1 MTNQT
6 GKVIS
11 RVWRA
16 IWLTVSY
23 LRLTPTARVV
33 SKVMLM
39 NDLNERA
46 SKLAWKKA
54 ESLEADESVGIT
66 D

>member
-23 LRLTPTARVV
+23 LRLTPIAWVV

-46 SKLAWKKA
+46 SKLAWKRQNR
-54 ESLEADESVGIT
+54 
-66 D
+66 